1 MEENTRTIDGAEIKD
16 FDSFHKVFKKVLGF
30 PEFYGNNMDAWID
43 CMGDIH
49 EDTGMSNV
57 LLKPDQSLNLVFL
70 NTKTF
75 SQTCPDVLSALIECT
90 AFVNSGRNPGHDFA
104 PIRLIFR

>member
-1 MEENTRTIDGAEIKD
+1 MDGAEIKD
-16 FDSFHKVFKKVLGF
+16 FDSFHRVFKKALGF

-57 LLKPDQSLNLVFL
+57 LLEADQPLNLVIT
-70 NTKTF
+70 NTKIF
-75 SQTCPDVLSALIECT
+75 SQTCPDVLTALIECT
-90 AFVNSGRNPGHDFA
+90 AIVNSERNPGDTLA
-104 PIRLIFR
+104 PIQLVFR